1 MRRALGFTLLE
12 VLIAMTIFSILGLA
26 SNQMLRSVSSIESQ
40 MEERTDEYR
49 TIVRVFKVIDRDI
62 SALVYRGVRDEFGD
76 PIAAVSVNQG
86 LYPLEFTRG
95 GWRNPLKLPR
105 SQLQRVAYQYN
116 GEALQR
122 VVWLVLDRAQDA
134 TPRVQTLM
142 TGVTDFKVSLIK
154 ADGSRQEVITAEDG
168 DELPVGIEIRITTE
182 LWGDLIR
189 RVNLPEY
196 IPFAMQGGTGA
207 LEAENN
213 VNDIETDQNDEFDPA
228 SQPLSPSLDERA
240 L

>member
-1 MRRALGFTLLE
+1 
-12 VLIAMTIFSILGLA
+12 
-26 SNQMLRSVSSIESQ
+26 

-49 TIVRVFKVIDRDI
+49 TLVRVFKMLDRDV

-122 VVWLVLDRAQDA
+122 VVWLILDRAQD
-134 TPRVQTLM
+134 TKPRVQTLM
-142 TGVTDFKVSLIK
+142 TGVTDFKVSLIN

-168 DELPVGIEIRITTE
+168 DELPIGVELTISTE
-182 LWGDLIR
+182 LWGDLSR

-196 IPFAMQGGTGA
+196 VPFLTQGSAGA
-207 LEAENN
+207 LDSEDNL
-213 VNDIETDQNDEFDPA
+213 NDIEPDQDDEFEPA
-228 SQPLSPSLDERA
+228 LQPLSPSVLDGV

>member
-1 MRRALGFTLLE
+1 MTRALGFTLLE

-26 SNQMLRSVSSIESQ
+26 SNQMLRSVSSVERQ
-40 MEERTDEYR
+40 MEDRTDEYR
-49 TIVRVFKVIDRDI
+49 TLVRVFKMIDRDV
-62 SALVYRGVRDEFGD
+62 SALVYRGVRDDFGD
-76 PIAAVSVNQG
+76 PVAAVSVNQG
-86 LYPLEFTRG
+86 VYPLEFTRG
-95 GWRNPLKLPR
+95 GWRNPLKLSR

-122 VVWLVLDRAQDA
+122 VVWLVLDRAQDT

-142 TGVTDFKVSLIK
+142 TGVTDFKVSLIN
-154 ADGSRQEVITAEDG
+154 ADGSRQEVITAADG
-168 DELPVGIEIRITTE
+168 DELPVGIELRITSE

-196 IPFAMQGGTGA
+196 MPLLTEGSAGA
-207 LEAENN
+207 LEGENN
-213 VNDIETDQNDEFDPA
+213 LNNIETDQGDEFDPEAQPVSA
-228 SQPLSPSLDERA
+228 SVSDGA

>member
-1 MRRALGFTLLE
+1 MTRALGFTLLE

-26 SNQMLRSVSSIESQ
+26 SNQMLRSVSSIERQ
-40 MEERTDEYR
+40 MGERTDQYR
-49 TIVRVFKVIDRDI
+49 NLMRVFKMIDRDV

-122 VVWLVLDRAQDA
+122 VVWLILDRAQDA
-134 TPRVQTLM
+134 KPRVQTLM
-142 TGVTDFKVSLIK
+142 TGVTDFKVSLINT
-154 ADGSRQEVITAEDG
+154 DGSRQEVITAADG
-168 DELPVGIEIRITTE
+168 DELPIGLELTITTE
-182 LWGDLIR
+182 LWGDLTR
-189 RVNLPEY
+189 RINLPEY
-196 IPFAMQGGTGA
+196 VPFLTQGSAGA
-207 LEAENN
+207 LDAEDNLRDQEEAEG
-213 VNDIETDQNDEFDPA
+213 DEFGPPA
-228 SQPLSPSLDERA
+228 KPLSPSVSAGA

>member
-1 MRRALGFTLLE
+1 MTRALGFTLLE

-26 SNQMLRSVSSIESQ
+26 SNQMLRSVSSIERQ

-49 TIVRVFKVIDRDI
+49 TLVRVFKMLDRDV

-76 PIAAVSVNQG
+76 PIAAVSGNQG

-116 GEALQR
+116 CESLQR
-122 VVWLVLDRAQDA
+122 VVWLILDRAQD
-134 TPRVQTLM
+134 TKPRVQTLM
-142 TGVTDFKVSLIK
+142 IGVTDFKVSLIN

-168 DELPVGIEIRITTE
+168 DELPVGVELTISTE
-182 LWGDLIR
+182 LWGDLTR

-196 IPFAMQGGTGA
+196 VPFLTQGSAGA
-207 LEAENN
+207 LDSEDNL
-213 VNDIETDQNDEFDPA
+213 NDIETDQDDEFEPA
-228 SQPLSPSLDERA
+228 LQPLSPSVLDGV